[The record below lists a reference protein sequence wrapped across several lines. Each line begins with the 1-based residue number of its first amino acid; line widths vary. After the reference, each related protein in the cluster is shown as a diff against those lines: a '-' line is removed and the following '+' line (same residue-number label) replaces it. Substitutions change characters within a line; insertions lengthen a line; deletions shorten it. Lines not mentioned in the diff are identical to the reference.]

1 MKKLSPLFLIL
12 ILIISV
18 LFSLF
23 FKVDDIQ
30 LFQVLIINLRLP
42 RTLLCII
49 TGSVLALCGSTFQMF
64 FRNSLA
70 EPGIMGI
77 TSGATLGAVI
87 TAISGITGT
96 YLLSVLNAGAF
107 LGALL
112 SGIIISTL
120 SLKKESISSIYL
132 LLFGTALGTLY
143 SALTSILLSA
153 NSSKI
158 QSMYYWMLGS
168 FSGRGWNELYFILLP
183 ALLSV
188 ILQLSCISRLDL
200 MTCGENTADSL
211 GINVNRL
218 RVIVLIAGSLG
229 TSAAVCAG
237 GTIGFVGLIAPHIT
251 RRLFSPKARILLPLS
266 MLVGSILVLISDT
279 IARYAIYPAELPVGT
294 ITAIMGVPFFISLL
308 SRGKK

>member
-12 ILIISV
+12 ILILSV

-30 LFQVLIINLRLP
+30 FFQILIINLRLP

-107 LGALL
+107 LGALF

-200 MTCGENTADSL
+200 MTCGETTADSL

-218 RVIVLIAGSLG
+218 RVIVLISGSLG

-266 MLVGSILVLISDT
+266 MFVGSILVLISDT